1 MRNDISN
8 AIKLKTDSRKQTI
21 SENAEPYLSLIVAR
35 KETILDDFSFT
46 ERRRVRRTTK
56 NTITDVAIAVSHPK
70 AGRDDTEIFIAY
82 IKSNNVYLRHSLIS
96 AEVSDIDW
104 SEIPLENALAGTK
117 VDVAF
122 DPMVVTNRQGNNEY
136 VTTRRPL
143 VFYLWNGWIRCVDS
157 EDGTETPLWGT
168 NITDFSARQTPWGLG
183 IFYVKSDEIYYR
195 IRTNGEWGSET
206 AVGVSLGK
214 TIDGLSTFNT
224 LDGFGIQAQSGTNL
238 YYLVGSYTNSVWSW
252 GNWMGSDYRTVSG
265 TGVLV
270 EYYDGKRELFYDNN
284 GFYYATETSGNPW
297 SFASDEK
304 LYKVSYAVME
314 HDHTNLGTL
323 YFATIMHGDQDIIYF
338 FRYAYMRDV
347 SAYTKS
353 VEQRLQTDNP
363 ITQINATLKN
373 IDDTLYTSEATLFT
387 PSSIMRL
394 GVSYGDSAI
403 VPMGVGYIDQATVEY
418 GGAEVSLSGR
428 NKTGVYL
435 KDQTFE
441 EDMFLT
447 DVPSLVVEHIM
458 EQFGLMN
465 QYECDDRYDLIDGN
479 PNIVDLEVKAKTTGL
494 QALETLNKIMTQ
506 DSADKQWRFEET
518 YDGTIVV
525 GYDDFRTAY
534 VPKNYYTFNGRND
547 VFAESVDR
555 CIDGVYNKVH
565 VTGTTPKGKEISYT
579 YNVTNFRFW
588 DVGENRIY
596 HTSKIEGIEKAELKA
611 YAKALAKQLKYI
623 GRVITYKM
631 NLKPQLLIGDV
642 AKVTYSDD
650 PEPEELGYIT
660 EINHTL
666 GEEGYFTEFTI
677 TSGGNVTAVTYTPAQ
692 TRGLRSS
699 SSEERVY
706 IADKSVNGT
715 NRISRLADFFGLG
728 GGNGANISA
737 RTTIIQGD
745 SVNLPELIRNIGYRL
760 LDEPTSVQIQYDD
773 EENEV
778 KIKYTDPNDITSYA
792 PVPVDWAGT
801 VIVRNEN
808 GAPLHP
814 WDGTII
820 NDSTTRDEYKN
831 DWFIDNN
838 NIQRGGLYFYGIF
851 PYHIALDDNDH
862 PIKYYRWTKVVSV
875 NTGLDLQPAIITNLE
890 VDGVNVTVSFEIP
903 TLKNG
908 SYASITLVA
917 KKGGTPLSVDDGDKF
932 ATLDDEDTSATI
944 YGLNE
949 NSRYFFVIFSED
961 DQGNVAVSEPMDII
975 TEEYEGRHLY
985 RHLALNDETNDWTF
999 DSELLYW
1006 YDNGLSEVSS
1016 FINGNVTDH
1025 ITVTNNYYVIH
1036 NGQEANSGTI
1046 DFGDD
1051 WSFTYSFGAN
1061 RHTYNSDSR
1070 EKSLK
1075 LWHNGSVVGEI
1086 YGGSGL
1092 AQDVILTFSDN
1103 GDGTASIILFES
1115 GINYMYDH
1123 FLNWET
1129 GFDVITPRGDEST
1142 AFKQFLNR
1150 NR

>member
-21 SENAEPYLSLIVAR
+21 SENAAPYLSLIVAR

-96 AEVSDIDW
+96 AEISDVDW

-122 DPMVVTNRQGNNEY
+122 DPMVVTNRQGKNEY
-136 VTTRRPL
+136 VTTRRPF

-168 NITDFSARQTPWGLG
+168 GITDFSARQTPWGLG
-183 IFYVKSDEIYYR
+183 IFYVKSDAIYYR
-195 IRTNGEWGSET
+195 IRTNGTWGSET

-214 TIDGLSTFNT
+214 TIDALSTFNT

-238 YYLVGSYTNSVWSW
+238 YYLVGAYNNSVWSW
-252 GNWMGSDYRTVSG
+252 GSWMGSDYRTVNG

-270 EYYDGKRELFYDNN
+270 EYYDGKRELFYNNN

-304 LYKVSYAVME
+304 LYKVSYAAIE
-314 HDHTNLGTL
+314 HDHTNPGTL

-363 ITQINATLKN
+363 ITQINVTLKN

-394 GVSYGDSAI
+394 GVSYGDSDI
-403 VPMGVGYIDQATVEY
+403 VPMGVGYIDQATIEY

-441 EDMFLT
+441 EDMHLT

-458 EQFGLMN
+458 EHFGLIN
-465 QYECDDRYDLIDGN
+465 QYECDDRYDLIGGN

-494 QALETLNKIMTQ
+494 QAMETLNKVMTQ
-506 DSADKQWRFEET
+506 DSANKQWRFEET

-534 VPKNYYTFNGRND
+534 VPKNFYTFNGRND

-596 HTSKIEGIEKAELKA
+596 HANKIEGITKTELKK

-623 GRVITYKM
+623 GRTITYKM

-642 AKVTYSDD
+642 ATITYSDD

-666 GEEGYFTEFTI
+666 GEDGYFTEFTI
-677 TSGGNVTAVTYTPAQ
+677 TSGGNVTTVTYTPPQ
-692 TRGLRSS
+692 TRSLRSV

-706 IADKSVNGT
+706 VADKSVNGT
-715 NRISRLADFFGLG
+715 NRITRLADFFGLSG
-728 GGNGANISA
+728 TNTSISA
-737 RTTIIQGD
+737 GTTVLQGD
-745 SVNLPELIRNIGYRL
+745 SLNLPELIRNIGFRL
-760 LDEPTSVQIQYDD
+760 LDEPKDVQVLYDED
-773 EENEV
+773 DNEV
-778 KIKYTDPNDITSYA
+778 KLKWTDPNDINTFE
-792 PVPVDWAGT
+792 PLPVDWAGT
-801 VIVRNEN
+801 VVVRNDN

-814 WDGTII
+814 WDGVLIV
-820 NDSTTRDEYKN
+820 DSTTRDEYKN
-831 DWFIDNN
+831 DWLVDDNN
-838 NIQRGGLYFYGIF
+838 LMRGTMYYYGIF
-851 PYHIALDDNDH
+851 PYHIGLDDYNH
-862 PIKYYRWTKVVSV
+862 PIKHYRWTKVITVRAGGDLETPNITSIEVS
-875 NTGLDLQPAIITNLE
+875 
-890 VDGVNVTVSFEIP
+890 GVNATVFYSIP

-908 SYASITLVA
+908 SYTSITLAV
-917 KKGGTPLSVDDGDKF
+917 KKNGTPLSADDGDEIVS
-932 ATLDDEDTSATI
+932 LPGSDTSVSIT
-944 YGLNE
+944 GLDE
-949 NSRYFFVIFSED
+949 LSTYYFVIFTED
-961 DQGNVAVSEPMDII
+961 EQGNTATSEPVKADIPRD
-975 TEEYEGRHLY
+975 TEWH
-985 RHLALNDETNDWTF
+985 
-999 DSELLYW
+999 
-1006 YDNGLSEVSS
+1006 
-1016 FINGNVTDH
+1016 
-1025 ITVTNNYYVIH
+1025 
-1036 NGQEANSGTI
+1036 GQEVAILWSGENNKMTAQVSNSHIVFKLYTSNTEI
-1046 DFGDD
+1046 
-1051 WSFTYSFGAN
+1051 YSFNAYAGSTVADADN
-1061 RHTYNSDSR
+1061 IYVGFLIDTNLQLAKPSMVYA
-1070 EKSLK
+1070 
-1075 LWHNGSVVGEI
+1075 NGSVLSYNQESPTNAEMGDI
-1086 YGGSGL
+1086 YTWLSAGL
-1092 AQDVILTFSDN
+1092 PS
-1103 GDGTASIILFES
+1103 E
-1115 GINYMYDH
+1115 
-1123 FLNWET
+1123 
-1129 GFDVITPRGDEST
+1129 
-1142 AFKQFLNR
+1142 
-1150 NR
+1150 